1 MSCHNN
7 LLSLRSLFTRLV
19 VGRASTFCKLL
30 LFFDIVV
37 ARLRRDEF
45 MTGTEKI

>member
-1 MSCHNN
+1 TSRHNN
-7 LLSLRSLFTRLV
+7 PLSLFTRLAV
-19 VGRASTFCKLL
+19 VAASTFCELL

-45 MTGTEKI
+45 MTGTEKF